1 MLKSLIF
8 RNYRCFWMVASLG
21 LFLDQLS
28 KKWIVNAI
36 PFGKI
41 GLRPVPIY
49 EPIIYLVHAHNT
61 GAAWSLFQGK
71 SPYLIIIAVVV
82 LAFLFLARK
91 QLSLINPSAQIIF
104 GCLVGGI
111 FGNLLDRILHGY
123 VIDFIDIHI
132 GSLYRWPAFNVADSL
147 IVVSV
152 VVYVVREFRRGYF
165 LQKQPPPEFP

>member
-1 MLKSLIF
+1 
-8 RNYRCFWMVASLG
+8 MVASLG
-21 LFLDQLS
+21 LLLDQLS

-41 GLRPVPIY
+41 GLRHVPIY
-49 EPIIYLVHAHNT
+49 EPIVYLVHVHNT

-71 SPYLIIIAVVV
+71 SPYLVVIAVVV

-91 QLSLINPSAQIIF
+91 QLSLINPSTQIIF

-111 FGNLLDRILHGY
+111 FGNLLDRISRGY
-123 VIDFIDIHI
+123 VIDFIDIHL
-132 GSLYRWPAFNVADSL
+132 GTLYRWPAFNVADSL

-152 VVYVVREFRRGYF
+152 ICYAVRECRRGAF
-165 LQKQPPPEFP
+165 L